1 MKQKILQTIKKYNL
15 IEENDSI
22 VIGVSGGPDSICL
35 LHVLNELKKEL
46 NFKIY
51 VAHINHMI
59 REEADNETEYVK
71 EFCENLGIECYIKRI
86 DVVKI
91 ANNLKRGTEETGRQI
106 RYEFF
111 DEILKKTASNKIA
124 TAHNSNDKVE
134 TILMNILRG
143 SGTSGL
149 KGIEAIRD
157 NKYVRPLI
165 ETSREEIEKYCEE
178 NNLNPKIDKS
188 NSENIYTRNKV
199 RNIVIPYIKQEFN
212 PNILKTIN
220 RLSEVATEE
229 NEYLNKITE
238 QTFNKII
245 VGANFVGSQNEN
257 NIKQTANPVGV
268 DAHIDLYSEGITQN
282 NQFILDLKQFN
293 NLELVIKR
301 RVILYT
307 VNNLLGTTEGIEKIN
322 IDDIIKLCTNN
333 IGNKFLMPIKN
344 LKVLVKKGKIFFK
357 AVN

>member
-15 IEENDSI
+15 IENGDRL

-35 LHVLNELKKEL
+35 LHVLNELKSEL

-59 REEADNETEYVK
+59 REEADSETEYVK
-71 EFCENLGIECYIKRI
+71 EFCEKLGIECYIKRI

-91 ANNLKRGTEETGRQI
+91 ANNLKKGTEETGRQI

-111 DEILKKTASNKIA
+111 NEILEKTNSNKIS

-134 TILMNILRG
+134 TIIMNILRG
-143 SGTSGL
+143 SGLSGL
-149 KGIEAIRD
+149 KGIEPIRD
-157 NKYVRPLI
+157 RKFIRPLI
-165 ETSREEIEKYCEE
+165 ETSREEIEKYCID
-178 NNLNPKIDKS
+178 NNLSPKIDKS
-188 NSENIYTRNKV
+188 NNENIYTRNKV
-199 RNIVIPYIKQEFN
+199 RNVVVPYIKQEFN

-238 QTFNKII
+238 ETFNKII
-245 VGANFVGSQNEN
+245 VGAHDCAQQNKN
-257 NIKQTANPVGV
+257 NLKQIANTVGV
-268 DAHIDLYSEGITQN
+268 AAHSDPHFEGIT
-282 NQFILDLKQFN
+282 IDLKQFN

-301 RVILYT
+301 RIILYT
-307 VNNLLGTTEGIEKIN
+307 INKLLGTTEGIERIN
-322 IDDIIKLCTNN
+322 IDDIIKLCSNN
-333 IGNKFLMPIKN
+333 IGNKYLMPIKN
-344 LKVLVKKGKIFFK
+344 LKILVKKGKIFFE
-357 AVN
+357 AAS